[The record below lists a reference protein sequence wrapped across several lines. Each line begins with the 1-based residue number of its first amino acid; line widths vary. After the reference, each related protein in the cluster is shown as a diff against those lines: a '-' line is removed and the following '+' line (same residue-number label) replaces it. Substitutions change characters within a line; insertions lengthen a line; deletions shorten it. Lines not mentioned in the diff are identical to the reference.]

1 MRRAGVARRASL
13 CLLLVLLAALSWLL
27 PRLGPAPRLR
37 DGFPSATALF
47 DARGRLLRIAVADD
61 DRLRLW
67 TPLEEISPV
76 LRAAVVAYE
85 DRRFLRHPGAD
96 PIALARAAATT
107 YLRPGGRRVGGSTIT
122 MQLARRLHGLD
133 TRGLGGKL
141 AQVGRALLL
150 ELRYSKRELLEA
162 YLNLVPMGGNLE
174 GVGAASLV
182 YFGKPA
188 SELTPAEAVT
198 LSLIPQNPLRRGTA
212 GEAARRRRAEA
223 RARLLAAGG
232 DALGL
237 DATGLA
243 QSRVPVRMR
252 APGELPFEAPHLL
265 DRFLA
270 EGRRGA
276 IRSTLDRELQRLAR
290 RQLLAHLERQSPLG
304 VQQAA
309 VLIVDA
315 RAGEV
320 RATIGSPD
328 YLARA
333 RGGAVD
339 GTRARR
345 SPGSTLK
352 PFVYGLALEAGLIH
366 PRTLLADLPAA
377 FGELRAEN
385 FDRAFLGPLPA
396 EEALARSRNLP
407 ALALAATLP
416 ADALH
421 ALLARARVP
430 GLRPPEHYGL
440 ALALGAVELRLEDLA
455 ALYAA
460 LASRGE
466 LRPLRSRLDEPR
478 GPTTRLL
485 SPEASF
491 VVLEMLRDGL
501 GEAPS
506 EGARSLALAFKTGTS
521 NGYHDA
527 WAIGVAGELVVAV
540 WVGDVHGHGNPAFV
554 GGSAAAP
561 LLVAI
566 ADALAAAGHHAPPR
580 APPPGVRRV
589 EVCAASGALPAPDC
603 PDRRATWFLPGRSPI
618 ATCRVHRRIL
628 VDARSGER
636 VCRPGARPGRRLRL
650 ELHEHWPSELE
661 AAFRAAGLPR
671 RAPPTGPGCEDVRG
685 AGPRIRSPLARVVY
699 APSPRFDRIP
709 LDASVDA
716 SAAELFWF
724 VDDRLL
730 GRARRGQTL
739 LWRPERP
746 GRYRVRVVDSAGRSD
761 AREVVVEAAGA
772 T

>member
-1 MRRAGVARRASL
+1 MRRAGIARRATL
-13 CLLLVLLAALSWLL
+13 GLLLALLAAISWLL
-27 PRLGPAPRLR
+27 PRLSPAPRLR
-37 DGFPSATALF
+37 DGFPSSTALF

-76 LRAAVVAYE
+76 LLSAVVAYE
-85 DRRFLRHPGAD
+85 DRRFLRHPGVD
-96 PIALARAAATT
+96 PIALARAAAST

-133 TRGLGGKL
+133 SRGLGGKL
-141 AQVGRALLL
+141 AQIGRALLL

-162 YLNLVPMGGNLE
+162 YLNLVPMGGNVE

-182 YFGKPA
+182 CFGKSA
-188 SELTPAEAVT
+188 SELAPAEAVT
-198 LSLIPQNPLRRGTA
+198 LSLIPQNPLRRGVA

-232 DALGL
+232 GVLGL

-243 QSRVPVRMR
+243 QARVPVRLR
-252 APGELPFEAPHLL
+252 APSELPFEAPHLL

-276 IRSTLDRELQRLAR
+276 IRSTVDRELQRLAR
-290 RQLLAHLERQSPLG
+290 RQLLAQLERLRPLG
-304 VQQAA
+304 VRQGA
-309 VLIVDA
+309 VLIADA
-315 RAGEV
+315 TTGTV

-328 YLARA
+328 YRARA
-333 RGGAVD
+333 GGAVD

-352 PFVYGLALEAGLIH
+352 PFVYGLALDAGLIH
-366 PRTLLADLPAA
+366 PRSLLADLPVV

-407 ALALAATLP
+407 ALALAAALP

-421 ALLARARVP
+421 ALLGRAGVG
-430 GLRPPEHYGL
+430 GLRAPEHYGL
-440 ALALGAVELRLEDLA
+440 ALVLGAVELRLEELA

-466 LRPLRSRLDEPR
+466 LRPLRTRLDEPR
-478 GPTTRLL
+478 APATRLL

-501 GEAPS
+501 GEVPS
-506 EGARSLALAFKTGTS
+506 QGARSLGLAFKTGTS

-527 WAIGVAGELVVAV
+527 WAIGVAGEQVVAV
-540 WVGDVHGHGNPAFV
+540 WIGDVRGRGNPAFV

-561 LLVAI
+561 LLFAI
-566 ADALAAAGHHAPPR
+566 VDALAAAGHRAPPR
-580 APPPGVRRV
+580 TPPPGVRRI
-589 EVCAASGALPAPDC
+589 EVCAASGALPTPDC
-603 PDRRATWFLPGRSPI
+603 PHRRATWFLPGRSPI

-628 VDARSGER
+628 VDSRSGER
-636 VCRPGARPGRRLRL
+636 VCRPGARPGGRLRL

-685 AGPRIRSPLARVVY
+685 TGPRIRSPRARAY
-699 APSPRFDRIP
+699 APAPRFDRIA
-709 LDASVDA
+709 LEASVDA

-724 VDDRLL
+724 VDDVLL

-761 AREVVVEAAGA
+761 AREVEVEAAGA